1 MTLVGALLV
10 GILVHGS
17 NPTDFV
23 KEGAVR
29 QSGLVPYPP
38 SKAALVET
46 GRIPGSHGVL
56 KTERHSDKTW
66 IRLAVTGMKP
76 AGLFGGDYNTYVLWA
91 IGPDDRVENLGELIL
106 DADDG
111 KLEASTDLQ
120 MFGVV
125 LTAEPHY
132 LVTIPSSF
140 VVLET
145 QSKDPTNVVRY
156 EVVQKAYY
164 FERST
169 LEGVKHAKGKVH
181 THVNQALIAVRLAR
195 RVGAAEFEEFRSA
208 ERLLDKILDL
218 LRREKSQGEIEEL
231 AREAVRL
238 AVAAQNRAVQEVPQN
253 AGFNTNDHFH

>member
-1 MTLVGALLV
+1 
-10 GILVHGS
+10 
-17 NPTDFV
+17 
-23 KEGAVR
+23 
-29 QSGLVPYPP
+29 
-38 SKAALVET
+38 
-46 GRIPGSHGVL
+46 
-56 KTERHSDKTW
+56 
-66 IRLAVTGMKP
+66 MKP